1 MPHGIPHIPT
11 ATPAPPT
18 PAPGSVWLMNGQ
30 IVIYSGSQ
38 WIPLGNVPEDEPMA
52 EFRVTHKA
60 YHVNSKRLLNR
71 IVAQV
76 CEVSQEFVFQRSSS
90 LSKTYDFSQ
99 LIEYLDLF
107 MHELCDDKQIVVFEV
122 VGDHRN
128 NNHNDVYKGKIC
140 VELSY
145 QQFNCLNMTK
155 IVFFVEKV

>member
-1 MPHGIPHIPT
+1 
-11 ATPAPPT
+11 
-18 PAPGSVWLMNGQ
+18 
-30 IVIYSGSQ
+30 
-38 WIPLGNVPEDEPMA
+38 MA